1 MENIFGTFFWLGVAT
16 GDHLSVKPTKIA
28 AGVESEKT
36 NELLQA
42 LARAIN
48 KKVKRKSKLDLSWI

>member
-1 MENIFGTFFWLGVAT
+1 
-16 GDHLSVKPTKIA
+16 VKPTKIA

-48 KKVKRKSKLDLSWI
+48 KKVNFFYILRAVLKSYLFK

>member
-1 MENIFGTFFWLGVAT
+1 
-16 GDHLSVKPTKIA
+16 VKPTKIA
-28 AGVESEKT
+28 AGVEAEKT

-48 KKVKRKSKLDLSWI
+48 KKVK

>member
-1 MENIFGTFFWLGVAT
+1 LLNNLISILKPKNISYSKGVAT

-28 AGVESEKT
+28 AGVEAEKT

-48 KKVKRKSKLDLSWI
+48 KKVK